1 MPDILKQVIVDFE
14 TLKETALKNAKQ
26 QIIDKHSKEVKDAVE
41 KILKEA
47 LDQEDNEQ
55 DPLSQIGME
64 GGDTPSGLDS
74 PLGQE
79 ISPTSEP
86 PVENAFSDQIPLAA
100 TEGEKLCSCPDKQET
115 VEINFDQ
122 LVDQVG
128 NQEKEMGL
136 DSLGAEDAFKFGPEN
151 DTNPEDEIEQNP
163 QAGMIKES
171 SNFMYD
177 DVLREIFGEDED
189 EEIDSI
195 DNPEFGQEE
204 GTEGGFGMNIDQD
217 GFFMDDEDMDEFG
230 LDDYFT
236 TEPPQDLAGIEKY
249 KERFKDR
256 LGPLDHEEMGDDDD
270 WLTELLNEEMEE
282 EEETEGTDINA
293 PISRDEEEKDLSTKT
308 SIDFEPVSNGYTAK
322 NSAERDFALS
332 LAQAKKEIE
341 EEDLYKSKYDT
352 LYEQYNKLISEKK
365 EKDKVITTLLNEIKS
380 FTDKLEKQNLF
391 NSRLLYVNKTLSD
404 ASLNERQKVKI
415 VEAINKVK
423 TPEEA
428 KLIYETLQSHVV
440 VGSLNESIQ
449 PTAKSLSE
457 AINRKGI
464 MTQML
469 REHKKPVESVETVNE
484 RERWQILSGI
494 KKIR

>member
-151 DTNPEDEIEQNP
+151 DTNPEDEMEQDP

-195 DNPEFGQEE
+195 DNPEFGLDNSFGQEE
-204 GTEGGFGMNIDQD
+204 KDDFGMDINSDN
-217 GFFMDDEDMDEFG
+217 FFVDDEDFDDN
-230 LDDYFT
+230 LDDFFSSSNSS
-236 TEPPQDLAGIEKY
+236 EQNDDMMLSRNELKDKFAREQDEN
-249 KERFKDR
+249 
-256 LGPLDHEEMGDDDD
+256 DDD
-270 WLTELLNEEMEE
+270 WLTELLNEEMDDEFE
-282 EEETEGTDINA
+282 STDINA
-293 PISRDEEEKDLSTKT
+293 PISRDDEEKDLSTKT
-308 SIDFEPVSNGYTAK
+308 TIDFEPVSNGYTAK